1 MVAKNIKKG
10 SRTDMKIYI
19 DKDENIMFVIT
30 QDHLTG
36 EVETYLEEKLTKST
50 PYKALVFGNTESIA
64 IF

>member
-1 MVAKNIKKG
+1 
-10 SRTDMKIYI
+10 MKIYI

-30 QDHLTG
+30 QDHLSE

-50 PYKALVFGNTESIA
+50 PYKTLVFGNTESIA

>member
-1 MVAKNIKKG
+1 
-10 SRTDMKIYI
+10 MKIYI

-36 EVETYLEEKLTKST
+36 EAETYSGEKLTKST